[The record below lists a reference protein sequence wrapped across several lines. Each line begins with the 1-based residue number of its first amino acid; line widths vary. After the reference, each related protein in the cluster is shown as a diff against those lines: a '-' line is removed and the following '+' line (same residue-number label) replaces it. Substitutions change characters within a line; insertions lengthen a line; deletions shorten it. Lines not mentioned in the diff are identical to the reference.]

1 MLFERVYD
9 EDLAQT
15 SYLIGCQA
23 SGAAAVVDARW
34 DIQIY
39 RDIAKKY
46 GMEIVAVTETHF
58 HTDYLSGTPEL
69 AAATGAKIYVSGE
82 GAGDGPY
89 RFSGEKLYDGGDILL
104 GSITIKAMHTPGPSP
119 EHLAFL
125 VIDGAVSDKPGYL
138 LSGNFVL
145 CGDVGRPS
153 PRSKETAIESRVA
166 SAQQL
171 INSLRDKFLALP
183 DYVQV
188 HPAHGA
194 GSACGK
200 ILGTA
205 PSSTVGYER
214 RFAWWAPYL
223 SWDDE
228 EGFIDEILGAGPSA
242 LIPDSGGRVAGGP
255 GSAPTLVGD
264 VSRATRGHIAPN
276 EGAKSGAK

>member
-34 DIQIY
+34 DIHIY
-39 RDIAKKY
+39 RDLARQY

-58 HTDYLSGTPEL
+58 HTDYLSGTREL
-69 AAATGAKIYVSGE
+69 AAATGARIYVSGE
-82 GAGDGPY
+82 GARDRPY
-89 RFSGEKLYDGGDILL
+89 RYDGQKLYDDDEISLGG
-104 GSITIKAMHTPGPSP
+104 ITIKALHTPGPSP
-119 EHLAFL
+119 EHLSFL
-125 VIDGAVSDKPGYL
+125 VTNGAVTDKPGHL

-145 CGDVGRPS
+145 CGDVGRPRQPGRENGS
-153 PRSKETAIESRVA
+153 ESLFA
-166 SAQQL
+166 SAQWL
-171 INSLRDKFLALP
+171 FTSLRDKFLTLP

-188 HPAHGA
+188 HPGYGHGA
-194 GSACGK
+194 AGVCGQVLGS
-200 ILGTA
+200 A

-228 EGFIDEILGAGPSA
+228 AGFIEEILKAHRTAQS
-242 LIPDSGGRVAGGP
+242 V
-255 GSAPTLVGD
+255 SAPVT
-264 VSRATRGHIAPN
+264 P
-276 EGAKSGAK
+276 